1 MPSNLLLKEQLLMS
15 KILYSIL
22 AGILALGIVLVF
34 PKMLVAMLVIFTL
47 GLLKV

>member
-1 MPSNLLLKEQLLMS
+1 MS